1 MAGCIASSRTRII
14 ARSIFRS
21 IASSRH
27 GFVADVEAVAIPAA
41 AGVGEV
47 EELVEVDIK
56 IGLGEDAQ
64 LFIVVIFP
72 KQFIIIF

>member
-1 MAGCIASSRTRII
+1 
-14 ARSIFRS
+14 
-21 IASSRH
+21 
-27 GFVADVEAVAIPAA
+27 VAIPAA